1 MKRLIAQ
8 AKRRQKRKLRIRSI
22 VKGTALQ
29 PRLSV
34 FKSNKHFSAQAIDD
48 QAGVTLASIS
58 DLEKEL
64 KVTSTNVE
72 GVKQLGTEL
81 GKRLKDKNITN
92 VVFDRNGFVYHGVI
106 KSFADAVR
114 EAGIKF

>member
-1 MKRLIAQ
+1 MKRLIKQAQ
-8 AKRRQKRKLRIRSI
+8 RRNRRKLRIREV
-22 VKGTALQ
+22 VKGTADR

-48 QAGVTLASIS
+48 QKGVTLAAIS

-64 KVTSTNVE
+64 KGPVTNVE
-72 GVKQLGTEL
+72 SVKKLGAAL
-81 GKRLKDKNITN
+81 GKRLKEKNITT